1 MDLRLDNKV
10 VLITGSSR
18 GIGLAIAQI
27 LHAERCSVVL
37 NGRNSDELEQAVSGL
52 SGSVG
57 FVADVSVP
65 DQAKRL
71 IDETL
76 KSHSRIDGVVCNVG
90 SGRSVPPGSEDF
102 DEWQRVFAQNLW
114 STTNIVEAASESLT
128 KNKGSIVCTSSICG
142 LEVVPAAPVTYSAA
156 KAALHAYVRGISR
169 PLGKRGIRINAIAPG
184 NILFEGS
191 VWEKK
196 LEESAGAVA
205 EMLNRDV
212 ALGKLGISEDVANLA
227 AYLLSPVSS
236 FATGS
241 VWTLDGGQTHS

>member
-102 DEWQRVFAQNLW
+102 DEWQRVFAENLW

>member
-18 GIGLAIAQI
+18 GIGFAIAQM
-27 LHAERCSVVL
+27 LHAEGCRVVL
-37 NGRNSDELEQAVSGL
+37 NSRNPDELYQAVSRL
-52 SGSVG
+52 SGSAG
-57 FVADVSVP
+57 FVADVSVS
-65 DQAKRL
+65 DQAKYL

-76 KSHSRIDGVVCNVG
+76 KSYGRIDGVVCNVG
-90 SGRSVPPGSEDF
+90 SGRSVPPGGEDCN
-102 DEWQRVFAQNLW
+102 EWQRVFSVNLW
-114 STTNIVEAASESLT
+114 STTNVVEAASEALAKSR
-128 KNKGSIVCTSSICG
+128 GSIVCTSSICG
-142 LEVVPAAPVTYSAA
+142 LEVIPNAPVTYSAA

-169 PLGKRGIRINAIAPG
+169 PFGKRGIRINAIAPG
-184 NILFEGS
+184 NIIFEGS

-196 LEESAGAVA
+196 MTENADAVA

-212 ALGKLGISEDVANLA
+212 ATRKLGVPQDVANLT

-241 VWTLDGGQTHS
+241 VWALDGGQIHS

>member
-10 VLITGSSR
+10 VLITGSSM
-18 GIGLAIAQI
+18 GIGLAVAQM
-27 LHAERCSVVL
+27 LHAEGCRVVL
-37 NGRNSDELEQAVSGL
+37 NGRNSDELDQAVSGL

-65 DQAKRL
+65 DQARRL

-76 KSHSRIDGVVCNVG
+76 KSHGRIDGVVCNVG
-90 SGRSVPPGSEDF
+90 SGQSVPPGSEDF
-102 DEWQRVFAQNLW
+102 NEWQRVFSVNLW
-114 STTNIVEAASESLT
+114 STTNIVEAASEALT
-128 KNKGSIVCTSSICG
+128 KSKGSIVCMSSICG
-142 LEVVPAAPVTYSAA
+142 VEVVPAAPVTYSSA

-169 PLGKRGIRINAIAPG
+169 PLGNRGIRINAIAPG

-191 VWEKK
+191 VWQRK
-196 LEESAGAVA
+196 LVEGADAVA

-212 ALGKLGISEDVANLA
+212 ALGKLGVPEDVANLT
-227 AYLLSPVSS
+227 AYLLSPVSG

-241 VWTLDGGQTHS
+241 VWTLDGGQTH

>member
-1 MDLRLDNKV
+1 MDLELDNKV
-10 VLITGSSR
+10 MLITGSSR
-18 GIGLAIAQI
+18 GIGLAISQA
-27 LHAERCSVVL
+27 LHAEGCCVVL
-37 NGRNSDELEQAVSGL
+37 NSRSPDELGYAVSGIC
-52 SGSVG
+52 GSVG

-71 IDETL
+71 IAETL
-76 KSHSRIDGVVCNVG
+76 KLHGRIDGVVCNVG

-102 DEWQRVFAQNLW
+102 DEWQRVFAENLW

-205 EMLNRDV
+205 EVLNRDV

>member
-10 VLITGSSR
+10 VLITGSSM
-18 GIGLAIAQI
+18 GIGLAVAQM
-27 LHAERCSVVL
+27 LHAEGCRVVL
-37 NGRNSDELEQAVSGL
+37 NGRNSDELDQAVSGL

-65 DQAKRL
+65 DQARRL

-76 KSHSRIDGVVCNVG
+76 KSNGRIDGVVCNVG
-90 SGRSVPPGSEDF
+90 SGQSVPPGSEDF
-102 DEWQRVFAQNLW
+102 NEWQRVFSVNLW
-114 STTNIVEAASESLT
+114 STTNIVEAASEALT
-128 KNKGSIVCTSSICG
+128 KSKGSIVCMSSICG
-142 LEVVPAAPVTYSAA
+142 VEVVPAAPVTYSSA

-169 PLGKRGIRINAIAPG
+169 PLGNRGIRINAIAPG

-191 VWEKK
+191 VWQRK
-196 LEESAGAVA
+196 LVEGADAVA

-212 ALGKLGISEDVANLA
+212 ALGKLGVTEDVANLT
-227 AYLLSPVSS
+227 AYLLSPVSG

-241 VWTLDGGQTHS
+241 VWTLDGGQTH

>member
-1 MDLRLDNKV
+1 VDLRLDNKV

-27 LHAERCSVVL
+27 LHAERCSIVL

-102 DEWQRVFAQNLW
+102 DEWQRVFAENLW

>member
-18 GIGLAIAQI
+18 GIGLAIAKI

-37 NGRNSDELEQAVSGL
+37 NGRNSDELDQAVSEL

-76 KSHSRIDGVVCNVG
+76 KTHSRIDGVVCNVG
-90 SGRSVPPGSEDF
+90 SGSSVPPGSEDF
-102 DEWQRVFAQNLW
+102 DEWQRVFSENLW
-114 STTNIVEAASESLT
+114 STTNIVEAASEALA

-142 LEVVPAAPVTYSAA
+142 LEVVPAAPVTYSTA

-169 PLGKRGIRINAIAPG
+169 PLGKSGVRINAIAPG

-191 VWEKK
+191 VWERK

-205 EMLNRDV
+205 EMLDRDV
-212 ALGKLGISEDVANLA
+212 ALGKLGTPEDVANLA
-227 AYLLSPVSS
+227 AYLLSPVSC

>member
-10 VLITGSSR
+10 VLITGSSM
-18 GIGLAIAQI
+18 GIGLAVAQM
-27 LHAERCSVVL
+27 LHAEGCRVVL
-37 NGRNSDELEQAVSGL
+37 NGRKSDELDQAVSGL

-57 FVADVSVP
+57 FIADVSVP

-76 KSHSRIDGVVCNVG
+76 KSRGRIDGVVCNVG
-90 SGRSVPPGSEDF
+90 SGQSVPPGSEDF
-102 DEWQRVFAQNLW
+102 NEWQRMFSVNLW
-114 STTNIVEAASESLT
+114 STTNIVEAASEALS
-128 KNKGSIVCTSSICG
+128 KSKGSIVCMSSICG
-142 LEVVPAAPVTYSAA
+142 VEVVPAAPVTYSSA

-191 VWEKK
+191 VWQRK
-196 LEESAGAVA
+196 LVEGADAVA

-212 ALGKLGISEDVANLA
+212 ALGELGVPEDVANLT
-227 AYLLSPVSS
+227 AYLLSPVSR

-241 VWTLDGGQTHS
+241 VWALDGGQIH